1 MASSH
6 SSNGQRTK
14 LLIVDDQPTVRT
26 SLRDLLSLRGY
37 HVDEASSGEEALA
50 RFEAAH
56 YDLLLLD
63 VRMPGMDGPEVMR
76 HLRRDHPDLPVIIL
90 TAHASVDSAIA
101 AVKLNAADYLLK
113 PFKIED
119 LIATVGRVLEDHQ
132 QRRRRQDLLHMMGQA
147 LDSLRGEEPPLNADS
162 QGASDGMATHS
173 PTSPRSTSRR
183 FRRVGSL
190 TLDSEKRTVT
200 VNDGQPRQAELT
212 EGETD
217 VLMALM
223 DQADEVLSCE
233 ELARAA
239 LGYEPDP
246 AEAKSLVRPY
256 IFRLRRKIES
266 CPERPSL
273 IRTVRGRGYFLS
285 IA

>member
-1 MASSH
+1 M
-6 SSNGQRTK
+6 
-14 LLIVDDQPTVRT
+14 VDDEPTVRT

-50 RFEAAH
+50 RFEGAD

-76 HLRRDHPDLPVIIL
+76 HLRKDHGDLPVIIL

-119 LIATVGRVLEDHQ
+119 LIATVDRVLEDHQ
-132 QRRRRQDLLHMMGQA
+132 QRRRRKDLLNMMGQA
-147 LDSLRGEEPPLNADS
+147 LDSLRGEETLAE
-162 QGASDGMATHS
+162 ASSAETVVEVEDAS
-173 PTSPRSTSRR
+173 SKTSRR

-190 TLDSEKRTVT
+190 TLDSEKRMVT
-200 VNDGQPRQAELT
+200 VDDDEPRQAELT
-212 EGETD
+212 EGETG

-223 DQADEVLSCE
+223 EQADEVLSCE
-233 ELARAA
+233 ELAQAA
-239 LGYEPDP
+239 MGYEPDP
-246 AEAKSLVRPY
+246 ADAKSLVRPY

-266 CPERPSL
+266 CPEKPSL

-285 IA
+285 IV

>member
-1 MASSH
+1 M
-6 SSNGQRTK
+6 
-14 LLIVDDQPTVRT
+14 DDEPTVRT

-37 HVDEASSGEEALA
+37 RVDEASSGEEALA
-50 RFEAAH
+50 RFEDAH

-76 HLRRDHPDLPVIIL
+76 HLRRDHPDLPVVIL
-90 TAHASVDSAIA
+90 TAHASVDSAVA

-119 LIATVGRVLEDHQ
+119 LIATVGRVLEDYR
-132 QRRRRQDLLHMMGQA
+132 QRQRRQDLLDMMGQA
-147 LDSLRGEEPPLNADS
+147 LDSLRGGESPSALGQHSGSGDVAQAPPSA
-162 QGASDGMATHS
+162 
-173 PTSPRSTSRR
+173 SRR
-183 FRRVGSL
+183 FRRVGAL
-190 TLDSEKRTVT
+190 TLDSEKRMVT
-200 VNDGQPRQAELT
+200 VSDDQPRQAELT
-212 EGETD
+212 EGEAD

-223 DQADEVLSCE
+223 EQADEVLSCE

>member
-1 MASSH
+1 MASSR
-6 SSNGQRTK
+6 SSDSKRVR
-14 LLIVDDQPTVRT
+14 LLVVDDEPTVRT

-50 RFEAAH
+50 RFEGAD

-76 HLRRDHPDLPVIIL
+76 HLRKDHGDLPVIIL

-119 LIATVGRVLEDHQ
+119 LIATVDRVLEDHQ
-132 QRRRRQDLLHMMGQA
+132 QRRRRKDLLNMMGQA
-147 LDSLRGEEPPLNADS
+147 LDSLRGEETLAE
-162 QGASDGMATHS
+162 ASSAETVVEVEDAS
-173 PTSPRSTSRR
+173 SKTSRR

-190 TLDSEKRTVT
+190 TLDSEKRMVT
-200 VNDGQPRQAELT
+200 VDDDEPRQAELT
-212 EGETD
+212 EGETG

-223 DQADEVLSCE
+223 EQADEVLSCE
-233 ELARAA
+233 ELAQAA
-239 LGYEPDP
+239 MGYEPDP
-246 AEAKSLVRPY
+246 ADAKSLVRPY

-266 CPERPSL
+266 CPEKPSL

-285 IA
+285 IV

>member
-6 SSNGQRTK
+6 SSEGRRTR
-14 LLIVDDQPTVRT
+14 LLIVDDEPTVRT

-50 RFEAAH
+50 CFENAH

-76 HLRRDHPDLPVIIL
+76 HLRKDHADIPVIIL

-132 QRRRRQDLLHMMGQA
+132 KRQRRQDLLDMMGQA
-147 LDSLRGEEPPLNADS
+147 LDSLRGGESTPDISLHSASGDGTGDPPS
-162 QGASDGMATHS
+162 V
-173 PTSPRSTSRR
+173 SRR
-183 FRRVGSL
+183 FRRVGAL
-190 TLDSEKRTVT
+190 TLDSEKRMVT
-200 VNDGQPRQAELT
+200 IDDDEPRQAELT

-217 VLMALM
+217 VLTALM
-223 DQADEVLSCE
+223 EQADEVLSCE

>member
-1 MASSH
+1 MASIH
-6 SSNGQRTK
+6 AGKGKRAR
-14 LLIVDDQPTVRT
+14 LLVVDDQPTVRT
-26 SLRDLLSLRGY
+26 SLRDLLSLKGY

-50 RFEAAH
+50 RFEDSR

-76 HLRRDHPDLPVIIL
+76 HLRKDHPDLPVVIL

-119 LIATVGRVLEDHQ
+119 LIATVGRVLDEHQ
-132 QRRRRQDLLHMMGQA
+132 QRKRRQDLLDTMGQA
-147 LDSLRGEEPPLNADS
+147 LDTLRQTDMNSSNGHANGAAPSSRDAVSPP
-162 QGASDGMATHS
+162 
-173 PTSPRSTSRR
+173 RR
-183 FRRVGSL
+183 FLRVGSL
-190 TLDSEKRTVT
+190 TLDREKRTVT
-200 VNDGQPRQAELT
+200 INDDRPRKAELT
-212 EGETD
+212 QGESE
-217 VLMALM
+217 VLRALM

-233 ELARAA
+233 DLARAA
-239 LGYEPDP
+239 VGYDPDP
-246 AEAKSLVRPY
+246 DEAKSLVRPY
-256 IFRLRRKIES
+256 IFRLRRKIEQS
-266 CPERPSL
+266 PERPSL

>member
-1 MASSH
+1 MPSSH
-6 SSNGQRTK
+6 SSNGKRAK
-14 LLIVDDQPTVRT
+14 LLVVDDQPTVRT

-37 HVDEASSGEEALA
+37 QVDEASSGEEALA
-50 RFEAAH
+50 LFEETH

-76 HLRRDHPDLPVIIL
+76 HLRKSHPDLPVVIL

-119 LIATVGRVLEDHQ
+119 LIATVGRVLDDHH
-132 QRRRRQDLLHMMGQA
+132 QRKRRQDLLNMMGQA
-147 LDSLRGEEPPLNADS
+147 LDSLRGDESPPELSPRAIEEPLPS
-162 QGASDGMATHS
+162 QPPS
-173 PTSPRSTSRR
+173 PAKR
-183 FRRVGSL
+183 FLHVGSL
-190 TLDSEKRTVT
+190 TLDQEKRVVT
-200 VNDGQPRQAELT
+200 IDGERPRQAELT
-212 EGETD
+212 EGETE
-217 VLMALM
+217 VLVALM
-223 DQADEVLSCE
+223 EQADEVLSCE
-233 ELARAA
+233 ELAHAA

-246 AEAKSLVRPY
+246 DEAKSLVRPY
-256 IFRLRRKIES
+256 IFRLRKKIEG
-266 CPERPSL
+266 RPRRPTL